1 MPETVVK
8 SREANFNGGFISG
21 SCYHW
26 SHCKPLPEK
35 DLDAFQYGIWRFET
49 WQVTDGA
56 TGVCQLMKAPAG
68 EDEPIVQSTFY
79 TMESLILNLEFSY
92 TFPDVFHTFPRS
104 AP

>member
-1 MPETVVK
+1 MDGRMDVWARV
-8 SREANFNGGFISG
+8 NGGWSKQLVRMRKFTRDKLQRRLISG

-56 TGVCQLMKAPAG
+56 TGVCQVMKAPAG
-68 EDEPIVQSTFY
+68 G
-79 TMESLILNLEFSY
+79 
-92 TFPDVFHTFPRS
+92 
-104 AP
+104 